1 MLLGAA
7 RERDCQQTGESCRP
21 ERREAGAGLRGH
33 GLRGP
38 QAPVLRTQTSGCCS
52 GAMSSPRPDARGSGR
67 ASFSLLSVLARVLA
81 RAPTIAEK
89 TLRGPPPDTR
99 LPPPDHL
106 LGRWPRPGPGPPASC
121 YVAALRGRGK
131 ELGRQQSRTAG
142 EISHPSGTCSPQSPA
157 VPPAALD
164 PTPPTTQHTAQWSAS
179 TRHRDSPVLGTGW
192 QPAAHGHVSDLKE
205 PGCPAAKDRPPA
217 VELWPD
223 DPAASQCKAHP

>member
-67 ASFSLLSVLARVLA
+67 ASFSLLSVLAQVLA
-81 RAPTIAEK
+81 RAPTITEK

-121 YVAALRGRGK
+121 YVAALQGRGK

-164 PTPPTTQHTAQWSAS
+164 PTPPNHTAHS
-179 TRHRDSPVLGTGW
+179 TMVSKHKAPGRPRAGHRMAACGPRSRQRPQGARMPGGQGQATGC
-192 QPAAHGHVSDLKE
+192 G
-205 PGCPAAKDRPPA
+205 A
-217 VELWPD
+217 V
-223 DPAASQCKAHP
+223 AG